1 MYAINEHMESQKNRL
16 KQVIS
21 TSINKLETYKKE
33 REQLPMDTDGIY
45 IVIRGE
51 CKVVNPVDKEQTKL
65 CKLSKNE
72 NFGAS
77 KFLKE

>member
-1 MYAINEHMESQKNRL
+1 MYVINEQLESQKNRL

-21 TSINKLETYKKE
+21 TSINKLETYKKDKAE
-33 REQLPMDTDGIY
+33 LPTDADGIY
-45 IVIRGE
+45 IVVRGE
-51 CKVVNPVDKEQTKL
+51 CKVVNPVDKEHTKL